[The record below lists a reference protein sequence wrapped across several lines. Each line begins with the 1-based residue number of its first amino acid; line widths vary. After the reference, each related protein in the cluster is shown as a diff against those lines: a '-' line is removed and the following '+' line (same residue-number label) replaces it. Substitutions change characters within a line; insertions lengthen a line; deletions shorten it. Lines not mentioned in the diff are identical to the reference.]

1 MADVHKVIGDTVGGL
16 CDLWRKIVSYV
27 RGQLELLVVVSTLM
41 VAIFGVLYSKYS
53 LEKTERSFALQQ
65 KLYEEESYQRYQSSL
80 SLASRSI
87 GEANNVQFEIGQSR
101 AIEFLSKSSEL
112 RGHITL
118 ALRDFVWVIF
128 GCFHNSGKLQVRI
141 LRRR

>member
-65 KLYEEESYQRYQSSL
+65 KLYEGKILSKVSKFIEPSL
-80 SLASRSI
+80 SLDR
-87 GEANNVQFEIGQSR
+87 
-101 AIEFLSKSSEL
+101 
-112 RGHITL
+112 
-118 ALRDFVWVIF
+118 
-128 GCFHNSGKLQVRI
+128 
-141 LRRR
+141 